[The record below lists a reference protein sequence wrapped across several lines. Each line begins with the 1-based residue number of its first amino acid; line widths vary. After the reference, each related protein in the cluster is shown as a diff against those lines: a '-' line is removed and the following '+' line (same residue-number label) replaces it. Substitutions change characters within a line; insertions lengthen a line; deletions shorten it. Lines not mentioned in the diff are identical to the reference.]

1 MPRSTVYHRQVT
13 EEKWEAVNYQNK
25 ELLKDFV
32 SYLTAVDKSPATIMQ
47 YEHQLRTFFVFVSEQ
62 LGNKFFVDLKKRDF
76 IKYFGY
82 LTNQLEESP
91 SRISSLRAVLSSLSN
106 YIERMLDDEFPD
118 FRNLVKVL
126 EPVHKVAVREKTI
139 LTTEQVDAC
148 LAKLVKDKKYQIACA
163 LALLASSGMRR
174 SEALQ
179 MKVDFFKNENLIF
192 NGIAYETEKIRT
204 KGRGKVGKVIT
215 RIVFVDPFKK
225 YFDLW
230 MKEREKLGIDTEW
243 LFVTKSKGEYRQA
256 GPSTIVSWFTVV
268 SEYMEADVYPHSL
281 RHYETT
287 KLLREGYPQ
296 SVVQKL
302 IKWESADMVATYD
315 DRNVNEELNDFMLS
329 VSQKTK

>member
-1 MPRSTVYHRQVT
+1 MSRSTVYNKQVT
-13 EEKWEAVNYQNK
+13 AEKWDLVNYQNK
-25 ELLKDFV
+25 ELLKDFI
-32 SYLTAVDKSPATIMQ
+32 SYLTAVDKSPATVKQ
-47 YEHQLRTFFVFVSEQ
+47 YEFQLRTFFVFVSEQ

-82 LTNQLEESP
+82 LTNELGESP
-91 SRISSLRAVLSSLSN
+91 ARVSSLRSVISSLSN

-126 EPVHKVAVREKTI
+126 EPVHIVAVREKTV

-148 LAKLVKDKKYQIACA
+148 LLRLVKDKKYQIACL

-174 SEALQ
+174 SEAIQ
-179 MKVDFFKNENLIF
+179 MKVDFFKDDKLIF

-204 KGRGKVGKVIT
+204 KGRGKVGKVIS

-230 MKEREKLGIDTEW
+230 IKEREKEGIDSEW
-243 LFVTKSKGEYRQA
+243 LFVTKKGDKYNQVA
-256 GPSTIVSWFTVV
+256 NSSISSWFQTITK
-268 SEYMEADVYPHSL
+268 YMGVEMYPHSL

-287 KLLREGYPQ
+287 KLLRDGYPQ

-302 IKWESADMVATYD
+302 IKWESADMVNRYD
-315 DRNVNEELNDFMLS
+315 DRDVSEELNEFMLT
-329 VSQKTK
+329 VSKKQ